1 MAVTVHASSSPDS
14 APGVGGAGVVAVVG
28 VVVAVVVLA
37 GLLAG
42 CGRRRV
48 PLLTPTAALGII
60 RTERELNDR
69 ANAALDVDLQDRH
82 ETGAAARIDDDG
94 FRRLLEAGKTSVPDV
109 VHTSASRAF
118 VPRQYDYPAEFLGQ
132 WTETGAD
139 GTHGTS
145 LGLFVRLAPGDAWR
159 VTLYIDAPSDSPDP
173 LPELAVD
180 RDGYAVRLSAG
191 QTHKLR
197 TSADDITRD
206 LAEYWNGYADPTVPL
221 SPALAAGSWTT
232 QRNEN
237 TRQDVAKKAREQQS
251 ERFSASAG
259 PYRYSTA
266 YRTRSG
272 DTLLFISL
280 VERIAVSVV
289 PPMSF
294 STAMTYRGRQVLPL
308 SVTQGAH
315 EMFVDILYTIAVVE
329 PPAGRPVRV
338 IAGYSGPIGA
348 ARVG

>member
-1 MAVTVHASSSPDS
+1 MAVTSHASSSPGS
-14 APGVGGAGVVAVVG
+14 APRVG
-28 VVVAVVVLA
+28 VVLVTVVLVTVVLVTA
-37 GLLAG
+37 AMLLG
-42 CGRRRV
+42 CGRRRG

-60 RTERELNDR
+60 RTERDLNDR
-69 ANAALDVDLQDRH
+69 ANATLDVDLQDRH
-82 ETGAAARIDDDG
+82 ETGAAARIDDDA
-94 FRRLLEAGKTSVPDV
+94 FRRLLVAGKTAVPGAV
-109 VHTSASRAF
+109 QTNGSRAF
-118 VPRQYDYPAEFLGQ
+118 VPRQSDYPAEFLGQ

-139 GTHGTS
+139 GTHGTT

-159 VTLYIDAPSDSPDP
+159 VTLYVYAPSDSPDP

-180 RDGYAVRLSAG
+180 RDGYAVRLSVG
-191 QTHKLR
+191 QTQKLR
-197 TSADDITRD
+197 TSADDITRG
-206 LAEYWNGYADPTVPL
+206 LAEYWNGYADPTFPL
-221 SPALAAGSWTT
+221 STPLAAGGWTT

-237 TRQDVAKKAREQQS
+237 TRQDVAKKAREQQT

-259 PYRYSTA
+259 PYRYGTA

-272 DTLLFISL
+272 DALLFISL
-280 VERIAVSVV
+280 VEHIAVSVV

-315 EMFVDILYTIAVVE
+315 EMFVDVLYTTAVVE
-329 PPAGRPVRV
+329 PPAGRPVRL